1 MSNRLVFDADL
12 IRRYDAQ
19 GPRYTSYP
27 TAVQFHH
34 GFGADDY
41 RAAVAASNARSAP
54 APLSLYLHIPFCAT
68 VCYYCACNKVI
79 TANRDRATPYLA
91 RLHEEI
97 GRQGASFDKTRP
109 VDQLHWGGGTP
120 TFLDRAQMRDL
131 METTRTHFSLHDDDS
146 GEYSIEIDPRT
157 VDAAGVAYLRSLGFN
172 RLSLGVQDFDARV
185 QRAVNR
191 VQSERDTVAVIDA
204 ARAHG
209 FRSVSIDLIYGL
221 PHQDVASFT
230 RTLERVIACAPDR
243 LSIFNYAHLPEMFKT
258 QRQIDEQAL
267 PDAAEKLAI
276 LERTVTQLTAAGYVY
291 IGMDHFARPDDELA
305 RAQADGRLTR
315 NFQGY
320 ATHGGCDIV
329 GLGMSAIGNVGDCY
343 AQNARTLDDYCTAID
358 VGGLAIVKGV
368 RLSAEDHLR
377 RAVITQLI
385 CHFALDAEAFGAAHR
400 IDFWQHFAD
409 LRPAL
414 ESMAAD
420 GLLEL
425 APHGI
430 RVRAAGRLLIRNVC
444 MAFDAYLGA
453 GKHGTPRF
461 SKVI

>member
-1 MSNRLVFDADL
+1 MSSRLVFDADL

-27 TAVQFHH
+27 TAVQFHD

-41 RAAVAASNARSAP
+41 LTEVRASNTRNGA

-79 TANRDRATPYLA
+79 TANRERAVPYLA

-97 GRQGASFDKTRP
+97 ARQGASFDATRP

-120 TFLDRAQMRDL
+120 TFLDRAQMREL
-131 METTRTHFSLHDDDS
+131 MDVTRAHFTLHDDDS

-157 VDAAGVAYLRSLGFN
+157 VDTAGVAYLRSLGFN
-172 RLSLGVQDFDARV
+172 RLSLGVQDFDPRV

-191 VQSERDTVAVIDA
+191 VQSEQDTVGVIEA
-204 ARAHG
+204 ARANG

-221 PHQDVASFT
+221 PHQSVASFT

-243 LSIFNYAHLPEMFKT
+243 LSIFNYAHLPQMFKT
-258 QRQIDEQAL
+258 QRQIDEQTL
-267 PDAAEKLAI
+267 PNAAEKLAI

-343 AQNARTLDDYCTAID
+343 AQNARTLDDYCAAID
-358 VGGLAIVKGV
+358 AGGLAIARGV
-368 RLSAEDHLR
+368 HLSAEDHLR

-385 CHFALDAEAFGAAHR
+385 CHFELDAAAFGNAYG
-400 IDFWQHFAD
+400 IDFWRHFAD
-409 LRPAL
+409 QRPAL
-414 ESMAAD
+414 EAMAAD
-420 GLLEL
+420 GLLDL
-425 APHGI
+425 DSRGI

-444 MAFDAYLGA
+444 MVFDAYLGA
-453 GKHGTPRF
+453 GGHATPRF